1 MNREETKQ
9 PLESLVIEHSAYK
22 TVLTK
27 KFKNRKQYQEN
38 DPRKITAFIPGTV
51 VDIFVKKGARV
62 KKGEPLLILE
72 AMKMRNHLNA
82 PMDGKIKTIL
92 IQKNTI
98 VSKNKLL
105 IEME

>member
-1 MNREETKQ
+1 MNRDETKHT
-9 PLESLVIEHSAYK
+9 LESLVIEHAAYQ

-27 KFKNRKQYQEN
+27 KFKNRKKYQEN

-51 VDIFVKKGARV
+51 VDIFVKKGSKV

-72 AMKMRNHLNA
+72 AMKMRNLLNA

-92 IQKNTI
+92 IEKNSI